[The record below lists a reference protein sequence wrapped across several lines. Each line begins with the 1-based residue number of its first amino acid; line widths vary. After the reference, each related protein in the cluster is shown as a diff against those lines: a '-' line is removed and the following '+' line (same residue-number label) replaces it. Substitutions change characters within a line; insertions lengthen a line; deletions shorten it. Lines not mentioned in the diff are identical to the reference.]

1 MTISLSEDDDV
12 PLDALIAKKF
22 PESVVTEKAKNT
34 SNINNNGN
42 KDTGASKEP
51 LVPLADPDAQPP
63 VIPYADPDAKKVMNL
78 SEIQR
83 IKNSI
88 MKNHVEKEISKTE
101 I

>member
-22 PESVVTEKAKNT
+22 PETGITEKAKNT

-42 KDTGASKEP
+42 KDTGGSKEP

-63 VIPYADPDAKKVMNL
+63 VIPYADPDAKKVRNL
-78 SEIQR
+78 SEIWWSENLVTNVLQGGWL
-83 IKNSI
+83 
-88 MKNHVEKEISKTE
+88 
-101 I
+101 

>member
-22 PESVVTEKAKNT
+22 PETAITEKAKNT

-42 KDTGASKEP
+42 KDTGGSKEP

-63 VIPYADPDAKKVMNL
+63 VIPYADPDAKKVKNL
-78 SEIQR
+78 SEI
-83 IKNSI
+83 
-88 MKNHVEKEISKTE
+88 
-101 I
+101 